1 MLPEA
6 LFLNVH
12 MYGIMVSV
20 GILCAFGVLY
30 LYGKKLQIERAFVDF
45 IFYDS
50 LASVVVGMGSAALF
64 QGLYDYIKDP
74 SLGFRL
80 GGGITFIG
88 GMIGGSICFL
98 LIYFVFRKKLTAR
111 LTEIVSLLPC
121 CITVAHAPGRIGCFF
136 AGCCYGKE
144 TECFLGVK
152 FPNLSDPVHP
162 TQLYEAAFLFLL
174 FTLASYLLLKKK
186 FWGNMSLYL
195 IGYGIFR
202 FLIEFIRGDERGKL
216 IGTLTPSQ
224 FWALIMIALGA
235 VLIPIMYKKHKTYKE
250 HA

>member
-30 LYGKKLQIERAFVDF
+30 LYGKKLEIERAFVDF

-64 QGLYDYIKDP
+64 QGLYDYIEDP

-98 LIYFVFRKKLTAR
+98 LIYFVYFVISRR
-111 LTEIVSLLPC
+111 EISKSLRSR
-121 CITVAHAPGRIGCFF
+121 ASHA
-136 AGCCYGKE
+136 
-144 TECFLGVK
+144 
-152 FPNLSDPVHP
+152 
-162 TQLYEAAFLFLL
+162 
-174 FTLASYLLLKKK
+174 
-186 FWGNMSLYL
+186 
-195 IGYGIFR
+195 
-202 FLIEFIRGDERGKL
+202 
-216 IGTLTPSQ
+216 
-224 FWALIMIALGA
+224 AL
-235 VLIPIMYKKHKTYKE
+235 
-250 HA
+250 